1 MSNYPN
7 MSYCMNENTLAAMRQ
22 VLDAMEEERTGFL
35 RHLSRDEL
43 AAFQS
48 LFNTCE
54 RFLNLAEELVAEVQD
69 ADDSMDG
76 DHDSA
81 MASAGWG
88 TDEDYGG

>member
-22 VLDAMEEERTGFL
+22 VLNAMEEERTGFL

-48 LFNTCE
+48 LFNACE
-54 RFLNLAEELVAEVQD
+54 RFLNLAEELQGEAD
-69 ADDSMDG
+69 IDDSMDG